1 MAVHNRE
8 WAGLSGSAA
17 VAYVSQTPFVLQ
29 ASVRE
34 NILLQHPYVAA
45 RYAQVVEACGLAK
58 DIGAMAAGDATV
70 THTILMIMSFALS
83 RLQDDLRSGQSSTVS
98 SDLVSEDLRSGRV
111 VTHRRS
117 GRAVGTSP
125 VGSRCASPSPARRTP
140 R

>member
-58 DIGAMAAGDATV
+58 DIEAMAAGDATV
-70 THTILMIMSFALS
+70 IHTILMIMSFALPS
-83 RLQDDLRSGQSSTVS
+83 LQDDLRTGLIFQ
-98 SDLVSEDLRSGRV
+98 DGLQ
-111 VTHRRS
+111 
-117 GRAVGTSP
+117 RAL
-125 VGSRCASPSPARRTP
+125 AI
-140 R
+140 

>member
-1 MAVHNRE
+1 MAVHRE

-83 RLQDDLRSGQSSTVS
+83 RLQDDHLRSGQSSTVS
-98 SDLVSEDLRSGRV
+98 SDLVSEDLRSGCA
-111 VTHRRS
+111 HRRS
-117 GRAVGTSP
+117 GRAVGISP
-125 VGSRCASPSPARRTP
+125 AGSRCASPSPARRTP

>member
-1 MAVHNRE
+1 MAAAHNRE

-45 RYAQVVEACGLAK
+45 RYAQVVEGCGLAK
-58 DIGAMAAGDATV
+58 DIEAMAAGDATV

-83 RLQDDLRSGQSSTVS
+83 RLQDDLRSGLVFHVVS
-98 SDLVSEDLRSGRV
+98 GELWRSR
-111 VTHRRS
+111 H
-117 GRAVGTSP
+117 
-125 VGSRCASPSPARRTP
+125 
-140 R
+140 

>member
-45 RYAQVVEACGLAK
+45 RYAQEIKSRGSCSLHAADADGG
-58 DIGAMAAGDATV
+58 GAPC
-70 THTILMIMSFALS
+70 
-83 RLQDDLRSGQSSTVS
+83 
-98 SDLVSEDLRSGRV
+98 
-111 VTHRRS
+111 
-117 GRAVGTSP
+117 VG
-125 VGSRCASPSPARRTP
+125 A
-140 R
+140 

>member
-58 DIGAMAAGDATV
+58 DIEAMAAGDATV

-98 SDLVSEDLRSGRV
+98 SDLVSEDLMSGCA
-111 VTHRRS
+111 HRRS
-117 GRAVGTSP
+117 GRAVGISP
-125 VGSRCASPSPARRTP
+125 AGSRCASPSPARRTP